1 MSEGKKYLVRPD
13 IGLVLEID
21 QSLLEILRSFLD
33 RAGIPYEVRGN
44 PPEEEGETARRR
56 RSS

>member
-21 QSLLEILRSFLD
+21 QALLEILRSFLD
-33 RAGIPYEVRGN
+33 RAGIPYEVRDN
-44 PPEEEGETARRR
+44 PPEEGETPRRR